1 VIKGKVNSFA
11 KAFGHRFGYNN
22 PSVSTPFI
30 YQPRTKP
37 ASSLPPPLLCSPSS
51 RGFVDSLQWE
61 HSEGAMAPEQ
71 FKGPS
76 VVAKLYLPRSKT
88 FCLRQPIPFHLSFT
102 SAALSLA
109 AFKPYG
115 PMTEVIGNPTTT
127 VSVVRR
133 ASCDVRLALGSSYGS
148 DSVLTPIL

>member
-1 VIKGKVNSFA
+1 MV
-11 KAFGHRFGYNN
+11 
-22 PSVSTPFI
+22 
-30 YQPRTKP
+30 
-37 ASSLPPPLLCSPSS
+37 
-51 RGFVDSLQWE
+51 
-61 HSEGAMAPEQ
+61 PEQ

-102 SAALSLA
+102 SSALALA

-115 PMTEVIGNPTTT
+115 PITEVIGNPTTT

-133 ASCDVRLALGSSYGS
+133 ASCDVRLARWAHHMR
-148 DSVLTPIL
+148 